1 MIRVFLLATLG
12 LYAALATG
20 CSAADDKNPPM
31 LAAGDPSTM
40 AAPTSIN
47 VCANHEEGCP
57 CDKPDEVVDCGRVK
71 RVAGD
76 YVWCSTGTQTC
87 SYEGVWGKCTG
98 DAAAVAPA
106 AQ

>member
-12 LYAALATG
+12 LYTALATG
-20 CSAADDKNPPM
+20 CSAADDKSPPM
-31 LAAGDPSTM
+31 LAAGDTTTM
-40 AAPTSIN
+40 AAPTSVD

-57 CDKPDEVVDCGRVK
+57 CDKPDETIDCGRVK

-87 SYEGVWGKCTG
+87 SYEGTWGKCTG
-98 DAAAVAPA
+98 DATAATPVA
-106 AQ
+106 Q